1 MEMKREELDIVIAED
16 GTVTI
21 QVNGVKGKRC
31 LDATAFW
38 KKHSV
43 TWKSEISPA
52 NITRMESRIPTWI
65 RAGGSKG
72 G

>member
-31 LDATAFW
+31 LDATAFLEEALGD
-38 KKHSV
+38 V
-43 TWKSEISPA
+43 EEQDFTSEYYQDGEQD
-52 NITRMESRIPTWI
+52 THVDTGWR
-65 RAGGSKG
+65 K
-72 G
+72 

>member
-31 LDATAFW
+31 LDATAFLEEALGD
-38 KKHSV
+38 V
-43 TWKSEISPA
+43 EERDFTSEYYQDGEQD
-52 NITRMESRIPTWI
+52 THVD
-65 RAGGSKG
+65 AGWRK
-72 G
+72 

>member
-31 LDATAFW
+31 LDATAFLEEALGD
-38 KKHSV
+38 V
-43 TWKSEISPA
+43 EERDFTSEYYQDGEQDTHVDTSW
-52 NITRMESRIPTWI
+52 R
-65 RAGGSKG
+65 K
-72 G
+72 

>member
-31 LDATAFW
+31 LDATAFLEEALGD
-38 KKHSV
+38 V
-43 TWKSEISPA
+43 EERDFTSEYYQDGEQD
-52 NITRMESRIPTWI
+52 THVDTGWR
-65 RAGGSKG
+65 K
-72 G
+72 